1 MDEVE
6 RMADMVTE
14 YLPWKL
20 PRSTRGCLNRAT
32 RGQSE
37 AFSIVS
43 RAPHRMLNICLIG
56 RCHAAMEPPPA

>member
-14 YLPWKL
+14 YLPRKL
-20 PRSTRGCLNRAT
+20 PRARLFETVRRV
-32 RGQSE
+32 GQFE

-43 RAPHRMLNICLIG
+43 RAPDRMLSIG
-56 RCHAAMEPPPA
+56 PIGGCHVAMEPPPA